1 MTWKIHIRREDG
13 FGDLDM
19 GMGGEF
25 LLSELGRRQK
35 KKDEIIKKN

>member
-25 LLSELGRRQK
+25 LLSVRKKAK
-35 KKDEIIKKN
+35 KKKMK